1 MKFYELNSVFTFG
14 KYQGKT
20 ALEILNLQPSYLD
33 WCAINLD
40 HFIMSENVIDEIE
53 KLEPTFAFSPE
64 GLQKMDEKLD
74 QWNDEITSYQD
85 YDEDYDD
92 RNADYNQ
99 TDWSNYNDDLDMDQ
113 QSIEFWNQF

>member
-1 MKFYELNSVFTFG
+1 MKFYELNSVFYFG

-20 ALEILNLQPSYLD
+20 VMEILDLQPSYLD

-40 HFIMSENVIDEIE
+40 HFLMNENVIDEI
-53 KLEPTFAFSPE
+53 KKVKPTFTFSLE
-64 GLQKMDEKLD
+64 GLQKMKEKLD
-74 QWNDEITSYQD
+74 QWNDEMASYHEHQE
-85 YDEDYDD
+85 YYDD